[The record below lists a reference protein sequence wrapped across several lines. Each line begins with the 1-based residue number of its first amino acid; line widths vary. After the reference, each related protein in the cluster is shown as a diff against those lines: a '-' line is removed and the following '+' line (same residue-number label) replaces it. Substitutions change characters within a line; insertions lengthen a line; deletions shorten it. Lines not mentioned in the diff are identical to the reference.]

1 MHKTKIQNQHKK
13 AEMIR
18 QYNDILKCLEREL
31 DEDKD
36 RDRSK
41 ADPG

>member
-18 QYNDILKCLEREL
+18 QYNEILKCLERQLE
-31 DEDKD
+31 EENNKDKSS
-36 RDRSK
+36 R
-41 ADPG
+41 A